1 MFEVVFFGTSAAAP
15 SIHRGMPAQMVMAR
29 EHRFLVDCGEGTQ
42 RQILKSGV
50 GFRKMNRILLTH
62 SHLDHIFGLG
72 GLLSTIAH
80 WEEGIEFLEI
90 YGGTST
96 LSRVHDLVYGVAL
109 RGFEPPMQID
119 LIVLKQDDQ
128 EIFKDKFMRVHA
140 FQVVHRGSGNFG
152 FVFEQHAHRP
162 FLQERAEALGVPAG
176 PERAQLVRGNTITL
190 QDGTVI
196 QPDDVL
202 GTVIPGAKLVHVGD
216 VARLDEVAE
225 PARNADCL
233 IIEAT
238 YLDEEA
244 DIARSVGH
252 ITAGEA
258 ARLANDIGVKTLIL
272 THISRRNSERQVR
285 EEAQRFHPH
294 TFVARDFDH
303 FQIMRGERVRK
314 VENND
319 EP

>member
-1 MFEVVFFGTSAAAP
+1 MFEVVFLGTSAAAP
-15 SIHRGMPAQMVMAR
+15 SIHRGMPAQMVIAR

-42 RQILKSGV
+42 RQILKSGI

-80 WEEGIEFLEI
+80 WEEGIEFLKI
-90 YGGTST
+90 YGGYST
-96 LSRVHDLVYGVAL
+96 LSRVHDLVFGVAL
-109 RGFEPPMQID
+109 RGFEPPMPID
-119 LIVLKQDDQ
+119 LVALQNDT
-128 EIFKDKFMRVHA
+128 EAIFKDKFMQVSA
-140 FQVVHRGSGNFG
+140 FKVVHRGSGNYG
-152 FVFEQHAHRP
+152 FTFEQHAHRP
-162 FLQERAEALGVPAG
+162 FQEDRAEALGVPAG
-176 PERAQLVRGNTITL
+176 PERAQLVRGEAITL
-190 QDGTVI
+190 KTGQVV

-202 GTVIPGAKLVHVGD
+202 GASIPGAKLVHVGD

-233 IIEAT
+233 VIEAT

-258 ARLANDIGVKTLIL
+258 ARMATEVGVKTLIL
-272 THISRRNSERQVR
+272 THISRRNGERQVR
-285 EEAQRFHPH
+285 EEAQRYHNH
-294 TFVARDFDH
+294 AFVARDFDH
-303 FQIMRGERVRK
+303 FQIVRGEHARRL
-314 VENND
+314 D
-319 EP
+319 PAQS